1 MYKALQDYI
10 ATTPFEGLFV
20 NLQTGEWHGG
30 PSAGFEYKSKEEIIA
45 LDGGEAAEDKSPTKG
60 AKSKK

>member
-1 MYKALQDYI
+1 MFKAVQDYI

-30 PSAGFEYKSKEEIIA
+30 PSAGFEYKSKEEILA
-45 LDGGEAAEDKSPTKG
+45 LGDDEAAEDKSPTKG